1 MRFVKKRALQQRS
14 FFYIDKILYN
24 GIMTLLYLLLIL
36 KNLIMKSIILI
47 SGVVLFFAI
56 LCFCFFYLKKLRR
69 HFADADVK
77 NVSESDAERIVNAYM
92 VEEGYLRRRSRMWI
106 LTIALEAVI
115 VLATVGSYYY
125 LDNKDHRAAE
135 RELAQAQKKQE
146 RLEEEKARETERLE
160 RELAQAQKKQERL
173 EEKKAREAERLER
186 ELAQAQ
192 QQDLI
197 MGLTE
202 EESRNKQE
210 KLMKAREAMF
220 EKYETFFAAK
230 QNCSKMLKVYG
241 FSEENADDSIYRQCQ
256 QKILDTKE
264 DYCRKVTQGSFC
276 SDEYQQQIARFYR
289 DFSLLE
295 TAIASY
301 DQWQAAQNLLD
312 GLQQITVQEWKE
324 MRHDNVMDNVALAI
338 LLLPGVL
345 ILGFIVYL
353 RFKDGF

>member
-1 MRFVKKRALQQRS
+1 
-14 FFYIDKILYN
+14 
-24 GIMTLLYLLLIL
+24 
-36 KNLIMKSIILI
+36 MKSIILI

-56 LCFCFFYLKKLRR
+56 LCFCFFYLRKLRR

-77 NVSESDAERIVNAYM
+77 NVSESDAERIVNAYV

-146 RLEEEKARETERLE
+146 RLEEEKAREAERLE
-160 RELAQAQKKQERL
+160 RELVQAQKKQERL
-173 EEKKAREAERLER
+173 EEEKAREAERWER
-186 ELAQAQ
+186 KLAQ

-197 MGLTE
+197 MGLTKK
-202 EESRNKQE
+202 ESRNKQE

-256 QKILDTKE
+256 QKILDSKE

-301 DQWQAAQNLLD
+301 DQWQAAQNSLD
-312 GLQQITVQEWKE
+312 SLQQITVQEWKE
-324 MRHDNVMDNVALAI
+324 MRHDNVMNNVALAI
-338 LLLPGVL
+338 LLLPVVA
-345 ILGFIVYL
+345 FIVFMFILDYKYGGAFFD
-353 RFKDGF
+353 R